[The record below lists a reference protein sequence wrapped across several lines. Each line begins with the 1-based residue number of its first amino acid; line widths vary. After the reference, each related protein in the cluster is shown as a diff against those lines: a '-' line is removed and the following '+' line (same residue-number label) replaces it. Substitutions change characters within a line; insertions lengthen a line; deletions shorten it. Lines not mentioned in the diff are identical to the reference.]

1 MIRIMVKMFNTTAAY
16 EIEIPTN
23 FDVDA
28 YIKRS

>member
-16 EIEIPTN
+16 ENEIPTN
-23 FDVDA
+23 FVIDA